1 MKKVYILAS
10 LALLGQSSLS
20 FAQIREYQ
28 TTRLNSSAGAG
39 VASILALESAIL
51 NPAGAAFFQEGN
63 ASYQLTTTT
72 LRHKDSVRDTNGDKF
87 PNNNRSQAAFV
98 SDYSGSVKGGV
109 SYINQKENEH
119 ERTRLGINA
128 ATSSSESSAVGISY
142 RYTTDKLPSGTPKRH
157 KVFHEMVLGM
167 LQIIDNDTSVG
178 LVVVDPTRSNEG
190 NEKVIGGFQYR
201 IAKKFT
207 IIGDFAY
214 RYTGAISKDYGWNGA
229 VQLNL
234 FDDFFIRGGQFY
246 DNITYYKGT
255 GYGLTWIGPRM
266 GVEFAQ
272 KFSEATDK
280 NTYVYR
286 GETIVDTSLSA
297 LIKF

>member
-1 MKKVYILAS
+1 MKKVYILPI

-39 VASILALESAIL
+39 VASILALESGVL
-51 NPAGAAFFQEGN
+51 NPAGAAFFQEGD
-63 ASYQLTTTT
+63 ASYQMTTSS
-72 LRHKDSVRDTNGDKF
+72 LRHKDSLRDTNGKKF
-87 PNNNRSQAAFV
+87 PNNNRTHAGFV
-98 SDYSGSVKGGV
+98 SDYSGPVKGGV
-109 SYINQKENEH
+109 SYISQNENDY
-119 ERTRLGINA
+119 ERTRMGIHA
-128 ATSSSESSAVGISY
+128 AASSSDSSSVGISY
-142 RYTTDKLPSGTPKRH
+142 RYTMDKRPEGLAKRH
-157 KVFHEMVLGM
+157 KVFHEVVLGM
-167 LQIIDNDTSVG
+167 LQIIDEDTSVG
-178 LVVVDPTRSNEG
+178 LVVVDPTRTNDG

-214 RYTGAISKDYGWNGA
+214 RYTGNISKDYGWNA
-229 VQLNL
+229 ALQLNI
-234 FDDFFIRGGQFY
+234 FDDLYIRGGQFY
-246 DNITYYKGT
+246 DNITYFKGT
-255 GYGLTWIGPRM
+255 GFGATWMGPRM

-280 NTYVYR
+280 NAYIYR

-297 LIKF
+297 IIKF